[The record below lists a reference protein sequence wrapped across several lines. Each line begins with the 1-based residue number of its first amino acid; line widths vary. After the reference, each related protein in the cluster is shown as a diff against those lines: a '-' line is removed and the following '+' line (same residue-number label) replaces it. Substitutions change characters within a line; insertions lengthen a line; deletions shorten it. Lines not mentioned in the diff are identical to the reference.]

1 MKKKG
6 RKRRR
11 KKPVTQFLTDDVI
24 MTSTVDA
31 VDLKIAALHE
41 ARGTRHE
48 ARGTRH
54 DVRYTVSVLH
64 VCEAG
69 GYSVSCWVG
78 VSHWDTETLTL

>member
-1 MKKKG
+1 MAIFTGTTFQQRFYNSKQPQNDMKKKG

-41 ARGTRHE
+41 ARGTMYDIRYLSYMYV
-48 ARGTRH
+48 RPGGT
-54 DVRYTVSVLH
+54 L
-64 VCEAG
+64 
-69 GYSVSCWVG
+69 
-78 VSHWDTETLTL
+78 

>member
-1 MKKKG
+1 
-6 RKRRR
+6 
-11 KKPVTQFLTDDVI
+11 

-31 VDLKIAALHE
+31 VDLKIAAP
-41 ARGTRHE
+41 RE

-64 VCEAG
+64 VCEAE

-78 VSHWDTETLTL
+78 VCHWDTETLTL